1 VNWFGNR
8 FTTHVGKE
16 EVDMAT
22 TMNLDTVP
30 SIRPSERKVA
40 GEVIA
45 LYLDPYVPIEQIAN
59 TCGITKD
66 TVFQI
71 VHKARKHYGSS
82 VIPRVGIRAGH
93 PRGVPIGTQVGQRY
107 DSPHPS
113 GKRSGDA
120 HVPEVE
126 VEVPEVEVD
135 AAPAAPPVAKKKG
148 VPALLAE
155 LDERADLVIAAAFDT
170 KNLVSELKS
179 RLTPLFDE

>member
-1 VNWFGNR
+1 MNWFGNR
-8 FTTHVGKE
+8 FTTHEGKE

-22 TMNLDTVP
+22 KMNMDTVP

-45 LYLDPYVPIEQIAN
+45 LYLDPYVSIERIAN
-59 TCGITKD
+59 TFGITKD

-113 GKRSGDA
+113 GKRS
-120 HVPEVE
+120 VE
-126 VEVPEVEVD
+126 VRVPEVEVD